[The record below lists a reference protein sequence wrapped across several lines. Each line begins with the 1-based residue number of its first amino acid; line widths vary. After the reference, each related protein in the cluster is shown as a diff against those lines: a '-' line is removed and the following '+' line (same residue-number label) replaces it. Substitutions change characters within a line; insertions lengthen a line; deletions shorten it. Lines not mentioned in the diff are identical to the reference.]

1 MRGILQAVKFCHER
15 GIIHSDLKLENFV
28 LKETA
33 ALGTVK
39 LVDFGCAEILRD
51 NQRSASPLLGSI
63 EYMAPERKD
72 GGTTAPSKEQRLA
85 GDIYSVGVIMFILL
99 AGRYPSGQKLSDSEG
114 WSALSEDARALMS
127 EMLHLDLDQ
136 RPAAAEALQSA
147 WLLDGG
153 RQRS

>member
-1 MRGILQAVKFCHER
+1 
-15 GIIHSDLKLENFV
+15 
-28 LKETA
+28 
-33 ALGTVK
+33 
-39 LVDFGCAEILRD
+39 
-51 NQRSASPLLGSI
+51 
-63 EYMAPERKD
+63 MAPERKD

-114 WSALSEDARALMS
+114 WSALSEDVRALMS